1 MQYDKTTIFEG
12 YPAKRVWYPFSSDI
26 YQEVIPSAGDMYPY
40 QIKWLFMYMG
50 TPIYSL
56 PAGHKLIE
64 ILADPKKIPLYVASD
79 ITVGETSMYA
89 DYIFPDLTY
98 LERWEFTGSHP
109 SMSCKV
115 MPIRQPAAPPMTETV
130 TVFGQ
135 PMPISLESTLL
146 AIAEKMKLPGFGQN
160 AFGEGLHFQR
170 EEDMYLRMAA
180 NVAFGEKA
188 DGSDKVPAA
197 SPEEMDLFV
206 KARAHLPA
214 SIFDAGRWEQ
224 VVGADL
230 WPHVVYVLNR
240 GGRFQEYAKAYK
252 DGKLANKYGK
262 MVGIYFDNL
271 AKAKHSMTGKHYIP
285 HGTWVPSP
293 ADCAGNLLEDEKQ
306 GFDMSM
312 ITYKIITQTKSRTVG
327 NYWLK
332 AVLPEGFVEIAVAD
346 AKRLGLKDD
355 DLVKLTSASNP
366 EGEWDFGNGQ
376 KRPMVGRVKVIQGM
390 RPGVLAFPLG
400 FGHWAN
406 GAGDM
411 IIDGTPIP
419 GDPRRRTGVHGNAA
433 MRVDPV
439 LGNTGLVDTV
449 GGSAVF
455 YQSRVKLVKI

>member
-1 MQYDKTTIFEG
+1 
-12 YPAKRVWYPFSSDI
+12 
-26 YQEVIPSAGDMYPY
+26 MYPY
-40 QIKWLFMYMG
+40 QTKWLFIYMG
-50 TPIYSL
+50 SPVYAL

-64 ILADPKKIPLYVASD
+64 ILSDPKKIPLVVASD
-79 ITVGETSMYA
+79 ITVGETSMFA

-98 LERWEFTGSHP
+98 LERWEFSGSHP

-115 MPIRQPAAPPMTETV
+115 APVRQPAAPPQTETV

-160 AFGEGLHFQR
+160 AFGEGMHLQR
-170 EEDMYLRMAA
+170 EEDMYLRMVA
-180 NVAFGEKA
+180 NIAFGEKA

-197 SPEEMDLFV
+197 SPEEIDTFV

-214 SIFDAGRWEQ
+214 SIFDAKRWEQ

-252 DGKLANKYGK
+252 DGKLVNKYGK
-262 MVGIYFDNL
+262 MVGIYLENL
-271 AKAKHSMTGKHYIP
+271 AKTKHSMTGKHYIP
-285 HGTWVPSP
+285 HGTWVPGP

-312 ITYKIITQTKSRTVG
+312 ITYKTITQTKSRTGG

-332 AVLPEGFVEIAVAD
+332 AVLPEGFVEIAASD
-346 AKRLGLKDD
+346 AKRLGLKND

-433 MRVDPV
+433 MRVDPI
-439 LGNTGLVDTV
+439 LGNTGLVDTT

-455 YQSRVKLVKI
+455 YQSKVKLVKI